1 MSIRTVVGDDD
12 SRFRAAVIEVLGADA
27 RFAVVGEAADGAELL
42 NVATTTHP
50 DLILLDVRMPSGG
63 AVAARALTGANGDP
77 GRWSTRPLVVAVS
90 ADTTPEVVASMLQA
104 GAVGFLA
111 KGRLGA
117 TLPDVLVRMVEGE
130 VVVAVPTGIH
140 ALRHLLQHR
149 REPAGVPDGPPEE
162 QPEEP

>member
-1 MSIRTVVGDDD
+1 
-12 SRFRAAVIEVLGADA
+12 
-27 RFAVVGEAADGAELL
+27 
-42 NVATTTHP
+42 
-50 DLILLDVRMPSGG
+50 
-63 AVAARALTGANGDP
+63 
-77 GRWSTRPLVVAVS
+77 VVAIS

-149 REPAGVPDGPPEE
+149 HDPDDVPEDR
-162 QPEEP
+162 PEEP